1 MANLMKPLKMFF
13 VGGLNRVSVVFLTV
27 FVLASFSAYG
37 QTLTS
42 SSSKVCEGD
51 PVQLT
56 VTGLDVGNDG
66 MYQWFINGHK
76 YKVTTLG
83 HCSVESAEFDGD
95 GMTVGV
101 AKYPSTTPETTLK
114 LESTTNCKSTICRE
128 AATGEYIFGTDFDN
142 SGSCGTPVT
151 ESCLI
156 HQFPDGVHFNSKGKV
171 DDNTEFYNR
180 FGVLPHSLESGKSNN
195 YLFINQTEKFSID
208 FNNCSYFKSG
218 PFRLFVRVYAKFTNK
233 QGCSPQ
239 FDDIKLDGKYGNQ
252 ANDQY
257 LSTSIYK
264 DATDELVFQTYKQ
277 DNNQPQIAAK
287 RQNRGSQS
295 GQSFE
300 KGVLY
305 RMDIELGGYFTRFD
319 NANATIDFI
328 MQQSN
333 CLEIAIDFI
342 SFESENVCVTPR
354 VACVGNSVRVATAGF
369 ASGKQITWQMYN
381 ESDRDWDEIPG
392 IKYQP
397 KQQLDPTTGN
407 YVSVNVMADIPM
419 TKIGAGTYRVTSS
432 YGQNNEYTSKVEFTL
447 VGEDCAHNA
456 CVSVSGEPLACLAD
470 EKKELPLKLIN
481 KDVLD
486 SYYGDKYYE
495 WSVFAPNG
503 DPLNGGTTVESRR
516 DYSEL
521 DEDNPPFHKGY
532 DPDKKNDEGINVY
545 FDSYWLNTYHHFSE
559 DNDNKKHKV
568 VVIAK
573 NSGKA
578 EICRTEF
585 EFQIARDPR
594 MRGFKLEAPSI
605 TGPLCAATL
614 SNTIKLN
621 VKGKAVTG
629 ETGAGTEPNPYNGF
643 GYTYTWTGAT
653 KSTKDWEATLNV
665 DKGRACSG
673 LDKQYTPE
681 VEVDNLGCKATFTAE
696 YDVLNPKDPTLDCPV
711 TKDVVLELGPNY
723 PDPYTRDYTLPVLPP
738 ASYSVACGS
747 PTIQVILDGQDKEM
761 GATVALGEGT
771 HTVIYKLIDGCG
783 KVVECSYK
791 VNVIAGNPPTL
802 DCSVIES
809 ITKNVDECQ
818 TTVIVEEPTVSDV
831 TTEKGVTVDFYGYA
845 EAKNNPGKD
854 LSAYKKTTNGH
865 APTEYKVGNTYL
877 LWAFA
882 DTAGNTDYC
891 TQLIAINDNRPFVLN
906 CNTSLGE
913 NDTIN
918 VCDGKTWAE
927 IKAADPNFVDKFP
940 TASYTQCG
948 TSTEITIEPTLSYKL
963 STETTYKPLNNETL
977 LYNKVYNIR
986 WTFTKQGDNIVS
998 QTQYCYASIVLVD
1011 NEPPTVDCSKFEN
1024 ATVLV
1029 NYHPNKGEEESDK
1042 YMEYASARR
1051 VEGEAAGYTY
1061 TLAGKLKYPT
1071 AADISDNCTD
1081 PTKVKIEVKI
1091 GDEVIAN
1098 DAKLQEY
1105 KFMAGSTGQSN
1116 YVIHFTFTDE
1126 AGNVAKCQQEIEVVK
1141 SFKPVPNC
1149 PDDKTLVASGPA
1161 ECNAKYDYT
1170 TTPTA
1175 RMDYWKYEKNQMG
1188 PAPANLNAY
1197 NALIG
1202 TVSHETMVI
1211 YPYKLVSVVGNV
1223 ETLITENTS
1232 TSAIVK
1238 SRYLK
1243 TAGPM
1248 GTTTWWDNNNNPDKI
1263 NKVYTED
1270 FTSADKSKIT
1280 EAFSNLGVGVH
1291 TYRWYFKNN
1300 DNKEASCDFVV
1311 TVEDKT
1317 APSFKCPSDATVST
1331 ASGASACSATFNMK
1345 TYQPTEVK
1353 DCDTKL
1359 SYAYEIRK
1367 DGVVFKPRRS
1377 FTYGSDQNENLNKGT
1392 YTIVWYV
1399 SDSKGNEDQCSFDLT
1414 VEDKTNPTI
1423 TCPGAVSLDATSN
1436 CEVSYTVAKS
1446 KFTVSDNCDD
1456 VIIYSYSIDGEAE
1469 VLVPTH
1475 TTTITIPALRVGKH
1489 TIVWTAKDLSDNTA
1503 TCEQVIT
1510 VNDDED
1516 YEILCPENLNPHVQT
1531 CADKLKWSDLKPM
1544 LSGLDALPTGTSFF
1558 NCVTKKTTPATEKIE
1573 YKESSAS
1580 SYTQV
1585 QNSSEFQARKTYDIR
1600 FTYRKEGNFI
1610 NSKTQTCEISVYI
1623 GDEVPPI
1630 FLCSEMEEILTL
1642 DVVEACDTAYELV
1655 RPVDA
1660 VSDVCTTN
1668 KADFKWYYTLGK
1680 KAEKLWTGAKE
1691 KLNVGTSYT
1700 VVWRVEDKDGN
1711 SSENTCS
1718 QTILVRDKRHFNLVC
1733 PSDNDIKFNWCDW
1746 QYWYTEYAGRYSVR
1760 DTLLNNP
1767 NQWPKASAQY
1777 CKNGKLSTKMKL
1789 DSTVYFYPNKQG
1801 EWGPVEDLTVFTY
1814 GVQYKIKWVYSTPK
1828 DIYTEVVSD
1837 SCEVSFK
1844 ITDTEEPKAVCKN
1857 IDYELFI
1864 KSNKDCDT
1872 TFILH
1877 EPTGVFTDNCD
1888 LNGYAFKWKFENGSE
1903 SPILDYNET
1912 NAKVTFKPGVYTITW
1927 WALDKEGN
1935 QSKESCPQKITVRD
1949 SVGLKVTCPDADDK
1963 IYDVQACTTPS
1974 GAEILDSLNNV
1985 SYKPKAEYARKCWD
1999 ASHYPAIKET
2009 VYAKKAGTNSWKALS
2024 SMASLDLKGVYDIR
2038 WVFSVDQ
2045 NNYVAKLADTCEFQ
2059 IRIGDVTL
2067 PTFDCPSNGTISTT
2081 STDKKCE
2088 AEYVLE
2094 LKSLHISDKCSGSDL
2109 NNYEISYYVEGS
2121 EMAGP
2126 KLIEK
2131 GKEKVSIPLKVQTE
2145 AHKITWYVKDEAGN
2159 EATCEN
2165 YITVEDKTKP
2175 VIDCP
2180 ADTVIKLTTQCDTTF
2195 KLSAPDVTDNCS
2207 STITF
2212 TYKIE
2217 GASVEGSPKTVT
2229 YKKPFDFTL
2238 KLGVT
2243 TITWIAKDEAGNKSA
2258 SCVRTYTV
2266 TDKTGFNLTCPKLKD
2281 VIIDTCLTINWK
2293 TLKPMIPVDQTPNAV
2308 FLNCVEK
2315 LEETIVPTI
2324 TYKKRS
2330 ATSYADLTDDVEF
2343 EYGTTYDLVYLFT
2356 KSGLNIETKEERCTI
2371 SVSVKDTSAPI
2382 FDCDKVDDLITL
2394 NVVNACDSIYKLIAP
2409 KAAVKDTCT
2418 KNQDEFQF
2426 FYSIDGKAKKQWSA
2440 TSSETLQVGK
2450 EYTLVWSVKDAEGNS
2465 ARNTC
2470 EQKIVVNDN
2479 RKIDLKCP
2487 SVSDITFNWCDTG
2500 EDYKWTNGEEFS
2512 IKDTLLNKS
2521 NHWPK
2526 ASATLCENGSETTTA
2541 VDLDSVI
2548 YVSSNNGST
2557 WTELTESSTFKY
2569 KQDYQI
2575 KWVYVKKGD
2584 FFAEVKDSCTVNF
2597 RIKDIE
2603 NPKANCSEMKNYDL
2617 FITSTACDT
2626 TFLLHEPEGVFS
2638 DNCGTDHAG
2647 FKLKFDAGEGAKVYN
2662 ATDGVVT
2669 LVPGVHTIKWWAED
2683 KENLKSPE
2691 CEQTIVVR
2699 DSAMLKVSCPETEDK
2714 IYDVQV
2720 CATPSGTEILDSLK
2734 LVSYKPKAEFVRKCG
2749 DEYPTITETVYAK
2762 KEGTTAWK
2770 KLSSLTTLDLKS
2782 VYDIRWIFSTVQTDF
2797 VAALADTCE
2806 FQVRIGDVTK
2816 PEFTCPPIAE
2826 AITSETD
2833 ESCVAD
2839 VLVDLSAFG
2848 VTDNCEKN
2856 PADFKYGYF
2865 IQDLSTDTVYVPYAT
2880 TPVKVS
2886 MPVRDD
2892 SYIVVWA
2899 VEDKAG
2905 NRTECEQTVTAL
2917 DKTKPI
2923 ITCPADTAVQL
2934 FKNCDTTMTIVA
2946 PKVKDNCSGDITFT
2960 YKIGDADAVEYN
2972 GAFDYKFDLGQTRIT
2987 WIAKDVA
2994 NNESEACVRTY
3005 TLTDKTGFNFICPS
3019 LNDVIIDECETLEW
3033 SRVKTLIPD
3042 NQTPNAV
3049 YLDCKNNKQETI
3061 LPTITYKERSATSYA
3076 PLTDDVKF
3084 EYGTTYDLIYFFKK
3098 EGENVET
3105 LERTCSISV
3114 VVKDTSVPL
3123 FDCDKVDGL
3132 ITLDVEDGCDIL
3144 YTLSAPKEAVSDVCT
3159 KLADDFNF
3167 SYSIGDAA
3175 MKSWTAES
3183 SETFNV
3189 GQTYQI
3195 TWSVKDAAGNE
3206 ARNTCSQSI
3215 VVNDKRK
3222 IDLTCP
3228 SVNDIT
3234 FNWCDMG
3241 TDYLW
3246 MNTQF
3251 SIKDTLLNKSNHW
3264 PKASATKCEA
3274 GNETKTVV
3282 ELDSAIYLSADK
3294 GATWTL
3300 LEPTTSFTYG
3310 TDYQIKWVYTKAG
3323 DYFAEV
3329 KDSCTVDF
3337 KIEDIENP
3345 KADCKKMENYDV
3357 FITSMS
3363 CDTTFLLHEPEGV
3376 FSDNCGVDHYGFT
3389 VKFDDGEASGPK
3401 TYNEVDANLTFKP
3414 GKYTI
3419 TWWAEDKEDLKSPEC
3434 TQTIIVRDSFL
3445 FKVTCPNDEQD
3456 KVFDVQ
3462 TCEAPTG
3469 EELLDSLTKASYKP
3483 YAEYLKN
3490 CEGFSYPEITE
3501 TVYIRKKGDAAWS
3514 LLKNVSKLALKENY
3528 QIRWVFSVAQTDQMA
3543 AMADSS
3549 CEYNIRIGDVTIP
3562 EFTCPSETVAKTAK
3576 DAVDC
3581 MAKMSISLSEFNPID
3596 NCEKNPED
3604 FSYGYYIQDYSTD
3617 TTYVTYSTTPVVV
3630 SMPVREDPYKVVWV
3644 VVDKAGNRAECDQM
3658 VQANDSTRPS
3668 VICPDPI
3675 VENLTSGCSI
3685 DLVLPLA
3692 TVNDNCSIADLFYSL
3707 DGEKFEKV
3715 TDEPI
3720 NATFAIGVASVYWYT
3735 ADVQGNVS
3743 DTCVQKVT
3751 VNDNEKFDIHCPQ
3764 NGDETFIIEACQD
3777 LTWKDVRDSLTRL
3790 DMNASAEYVDC
3801 KTNTSTPLDSVIMK
3815 ISLAGTEAWS
3825 LMTEATDIK
3834 KDTEYNIRWIF
3845 TKYGEDIITQT
3856 DSCQLAIMLKDTTLP
3871 VFDCL
3876 TINPDSLVQV
3886 VDGVCEV
3893 PFQSIQFN
3901 DYEADDNCDVKVKGV
3916 LSWTEDMADRIKDD
3930 ELFKVG
3936 ELYKMHWI
3944 FQDRTGNKITCD
3956 QKLMLNSNLKPV
3968 FDCDS
3973 LHKAPI
3979 DTVLHGVCEIPAAA
3993 LNINTPFALDACTK
4007 DTILGVPTRK
4017 SGKSMDDNYEVGRD
4031 TIVWVFDSKYSTLND
4046 TCEQYVFI
4054 QSDLKP
4060 VFDCDSL
4067 HKAPIDTVL
4076 HGVCE
4081 ISPADLKINTPFA
4094 LDACTKDTILGVPYR
4109 TSGKSMEENFVVGR
4123 DTIVWVFDS
4132 EYSTLNDTCEQYV
4145 FIQSDLKPI
4154 FDCDSLHKAPIE
4166 KVLHG
4171 VCEITPAD
4179 LNINTPFALDACT
4192 KDTVWGV
4199 PSRTSG
4205 KSMEENFVV
4214 GRDTIIWVFDS
4225 EYSTQNDTCEQYV
4238 FIQSDLKPI
4247 FDCDSLHNAPIDT
4260 VLHGV
4265 CEISPSDLNINTPF
4279 ALDACTNDTIWG
4291 VPSRT
4296 SGKSMEENFVVGRDT
4311 IVWVFDSEYSTLNDT
4326 CEQYVFIQ
4334 SDLKPIFNCDSLQN
4348 SPIDTVLHG
4357 VCEIA
4362 PADLT
4367 INIPVAKDACTGVPI
4382 PAVGHRTSGK
4392 TMEENFVVGR
4402 DTIVW
4407 VFESEYSTEI
4417 DSCKQFVFLQS
4428 DLAPKFDCD
4437 SLKNS
4442 PIVKALD
4449 LDVCEI
4455 SPSDLNINTPF
4466 ALDACTNDT
4475 IWGVGRRTSGKS
4487 MDDVYKIGKDTIVW
4501 VFTSEYSTKVDSCE
4515 QYVIIKDTIAPQVDC
4530 SVFADVAIIWT
4541 ELGDEVPYEKV
4552 VEAGL
4557 VVNPFVTDA
4566 CDGDIYGTPVRSDGA
4581 ALEAPF
4587 ALDTTTVVTWT
4598 FVDAS
4603 GNDTSCSQNIH
4614 ITNLIEIPIECP
4626 TLAKTLFSCTEEL
4639 PAPYSTWEEFKLAGG
4654 SAAMEKYLD
4663 FSTFGSVDTITG
4675 KCTKEVKR
4683 TYFIYNLKG
4692 MRSTCDQFMTIVDTL
4707 APVITTEVENLVLGC
4722 KDDIPEAPKVYATD
4736 ACQEGEILAA
4746 MVETNDRSTDPHSCG
4761 YFNYTI
4767 TRTWHAVDSCGNI
4780 SLPLIQTITVVDT
4793 INPYFEFP
4801 DDWKDTVLAV
4811 MYKGC
4816 HFEIPDFSSAV
4827 RSIVQDN
4834 CTETEDLTI
4843 QQIPAA
4849 GTQIT
4854 ASQFV
4859 RVYVSDFCGNRDS
4872 LDMFVLVSAP
4882 KTIVSLAANSLTTCV
4897 SDTTAI
4903 SLWSQNVRV
4912 ARGSLYIEDWDGSIT
4927 TIPSTFTYDCYIDSI
4942 SDSTLIFSDNPH
4954 TYASKFYYP
4963 DRDVY
4968 NKNRDSLINLTR
4980 RSQSGLYYF
4989 VAMDTITLCSD
5000 TASAYLDLREKP
5012 RISMDSGDFSVC
5024 EFDSLPL
5031 NQILT
5036 QFGVCIDDMGYPL
5049 TEEGWMIDGVKYTSE
5064 DSVFTGSNRLSLYY
5078 YAENECGMTN
5088 SLDSYFGACFVFPVG
5103 ADSVDVFGSELN
5115 AKLFREE
5122 RLKVSSSIVLD
5133 VHRRFDA
5140 SSMMLTSNPP
5150 APATLFEGDN
5160 AKLILNTD
5168 QKPAR
5173 VDWYRVVDHY
5183 DARFG
5188 NLYDI
5193 YGGLLDADSLM
5204 LEHDDE
5210 LIDVTDSTEAKY
5222 MQQFLYNL
5230 TDSAS
5235 YYVVVSDD
5243 VCPAM
5248 SSNVLS
5254 INVNN
5259 FIPTAFTPYDRDGMN
5274 DVFMPNAYVVIFNRY
5289 GQRVHEG
5296 MGWDGSYDDGMADP
5310 GVYFYELVLPNGKSR
5325 QGTIEVVRM

>member
-37 QTLTS
+37 QTITS
-42 SSSKVCEGD
+42 SSVSVCEGD

-56 VTGLDVGNDG
+56 VTGLDIDESNGEMYRWIVND
-66 MYQWFINGHK
+66 HS
-76 YKVTTLG
+76 YKVTTAG
-83 HCSVESAEFDGD
+83 HCTVERAELEDGV
-95 GMTVGV
+95 MRVGV
-101 AKYPSTTPETTLK
+101 AKYPSMEPLVTKEL
-114 LESTTNCKSTICRE
+114 SAATNCKSTVCNQ
-128 AATGEYIFGTDFDN
+128 AATGEYIFGTDFTTLNGFDRNKRLINTSDIYN
-142 SGSCGTPVT
+142 S
-151 ESCLI
+151 
-156 HQFPDGVHFNSKGKV
+156 FPDNIHFEAYGNV
-171 DDNTEFYNR
+171 DDNNKFKEV
-180 FGVLPHSLESGKSNN
+180 FGGKLPSKLDPNEANE
-195 YLFINQTEKFSID
+195 YLFPNSYGQDSKAFEMKFTD
-208 FNNCSYFKSG
+208 ETYMNK
-218 PFRLFVRVYAKFTNK
+218 PFRVRVRLYYMYTCKDQKKANIKMNGSYGSQVTGQILSARIYDDVSNK
-233 QGCSPQ
+233 LIGEGTIPS
-239 FDDIKLDGKYGNQ
+239 
-252 ANDQY
+252 
-257 LSTSIYK
+257 
-264 DATDELVFQTYKQ
+264 
-277 DNNQPQIAAK
+277 NNQPELDLGSLFNKGVSAAA
-287 RQNRGSQS
+287 N
-295 GQSFE
+295 
-300 KGVLY
+300 VLY
-305 RMDIELGGYFTRFD
+305 RVDIDLVGVFKRIQANNTLYFEFQGD
-319 NANATIDFI
+319 CIKD
-328 MQQSN
+328 
-333 CLEIAIDFI
+333 AIDYI

-354 VACVGNSVRVATAGF
+354 TACVGKSVMVTAAGF
-369 ASGKQITWQMYN
+369 AYGKQITWQKKIGS
-381 ESDRDWDEIPG
+381 EFQDVPSDEISYITEDEG
-392 IKYQP
+392 GTQIR
-397 KQQLDPTTGN
+397 KQAAIL
-407 YVSVNVMADIPM
+407 M
-419 TKIGAGTYRVTSS
+419 TDVGAFEYRVFSE
-432 YGQNNEYTSKVEFTL
+432 YMIDGQTKKTEVEFTL

-456 CVSVSGEPLACLAD
+456 CVSVSGDPLACLAD
-470 EKKELPLKLIN
+470 EKKELPLTLIN

-486 SYYGDKYYE
+486 SYPGDKYYE
-495 WSVFAPNG
+495 WSVYGPDG
-503 DPLNGGTTVESRR
+503 SPLNGGNTVESRK

-568 VVIAK
+568 IVIAK

-629 ETGAGTEPNPYNGF
+629 EEGAGTEPDPYTGF
-643 GYTYTWTGAT
+643 GYKYTWTGAT
-653 KSTKDWEATLNV
+653 KSTNAWEATLKVNKEQACNGT
-665 DKGRACSG
+665 DK
-673 LDKQYTPE
+673 KYTPT

-723 PDPYTRDYTLPVLPP
+723 PDPTTRDYTLPVLPP

-831 TTEKGVTVDFYGYA
+831 TTERGVTVDFYGYA

-1029 NYHPNKGEEESDK
+1029 NYNPNKGEEESDK

-1081 PTKVKIEVKI
+1081 PTEVKIEVKI

-1331 ASGASACSATFNMK
+1331 ASDASACSATFNMK

-1503 TCEQVIT
+1503 TCEQKIT

-1558 NCVTKKTTPATEKIE
+1558 NCVTKKTTPATEIIE

-1623 GDEVPPI
+1623 GDEVPPT

-1642 DVVEACDTAYELV
+1642 DVVKACDTAYVLV

-1680 KAEKLWTGAKE
+1680 KAEKLWTGATE

-1789 DSTVYFYPNKQG
+1789 DSTVYFYPNK
-1801 EWGPVEDLTVFTY
+1801 EDKWGPVEDLTVFTY

-1985 SYKPKAEYARKCWD
+1985 SYKPKAEYTRKCWD

-2009 VYAKKAGTNSWKALS
+2009 VYAKKKGTTSWKVLS
-2024 SMASLDLKGVYDIR
+2024 SMTSLDLKGVYDIR
-2038 WVFSVDQ
+2038 WVFSVAQ

-2109 NNYEISYYVEGS
+2109 NNYEISYYVEGL
-2121 EMAGP
+2121 EGMTEPA
-2126 KLIEK
+2126 LIEK
-2131 GKEKVSIPLKVQTE
+2131 GKDTVFISLKVRSE
-2145 AHKITWYVKDEAGN
+2145 AYKITWYVKDEAGN
-2159 EATCEN
+2159 KATCEN
-2165 YITVEDKTKP
+2165 YVEVKDKTKP

-2180 ADTVIKLTTQCDTTF
+2180 ADTVIKLTTLCDTTIT
-2195 KLSAPDVTDNCS
+2195 LLAPDVTDNCS
-2207 STITF
+2207 SNITF
-2212 TYKIE
+2212 TYRIE
-2217 GASVEGSPKTVT
+2217 GASIEGTPKTVT

-2266 TDKTGFNLTCPKLKD
+2266 TDKTGFNLKCPELKD
-2281 VIIDTCLTINWK
+2281 VVIDTCLTINWK
-2293 TLKPMIPVDQTPNAV
+2293 TLKPMIPVGQTPNAV
-2308 FLNCVEK
+2308 FLNCAENV
-2315 LEETIVPTI
+2315 EETIVPTI

-2356 KSGLNIETKEERCTI
+2356 KSGLNIETLEERCTI

-2418 KNQDEFQF
+2418 KDKDDFQF

-2450 EYTLVWSVKDAEGNS
+2450 EYTLVWSVKDADGNS

-2500 EDYKWTNGEEFS
+2500 EKYQWTNSEEFS
-2512 IKDTLLNKS
+2512 IKDTLLSKS

-2526 ASATLCENGSETTTA
+2526 ASATLCKDGSETTTA

-2816 PEFTCPPIAE
+2816 PEFTCPPTAE

-2934 FKNCDTTMTIVA
+2934 FTNCDTTMTIVA

-2972 GAFDYKFDLGQTRIT
+2972 GAFDDKFDLGQTRIT

-3061 LPTITYKERSATSYA
+3061 LPTITYKERSATSCA

-3132 ITLDVEDGCDIL
+3132 ITLDVEDGCAIR

-3167 SYSIGDAA
+3167 SYSIDGAA
-3175 MKSWTAES
+3175 MKSWTVES
-3183 SETFNV
+3183 AETFNV

-3206 ARNTCSQSI
+3206 ARNTCSQSV

-3234 FNWCDMG
+3234 FNWCDTG

-3419 TWWAEDKEDLKSPEC
+3419 TWWAEDKENLKSPEC

-3596 NCEKNPED
+3596 NCEKNPEE

-3856 DSCQLAIMLKDTTLP
+3856 
-3871 VFDCL
+3871 
-3876 TINPDSLVQV
+3876 
-3886 VDGVCEV
+3886 
-3893 PFQSIQFN
+3893 
-3901 DYEADDNCDVKVKGV
+3901 
-3916 LSWTEDMADRIKDD
+3916 
-3930 ELFKVG
+3930 
-3936 ELYKMHWI
+3936 
-3944 FQDRTGNKITCD
+3944 
-3956 QKLMLNSNLKPV
+3956 
-3968 FDCDS
+3968 
-3973 LHKAPI
+3973 
-3979 DTVLHGVCEIPAAA
+3979 
-3993 LNINTPFALDACTK
+3993 
-4007 DTILGVPTRK
+4007 
-4017 SGKSMDDNYEVGRD
+4017 
-4031 TIVWVFDSKYSTLND
+4031 
-4046 TCEQYVFI
+4046 
-4054 QSDLKP
+4054 
-4060 VFDCDSL
+4060 
-4067 HKAPIDTVL
+4067 
-4076 HGVCE
+4076 
-4081 ISPADLKINTPFA
+4081 
-4094 LDACTKDTILGVPYR
+4094 
-4109 TSGKSMEENFVVGR
+4109 
-4123 DTIVWVFDS
+4123 
-4132 EYSTLNDTCEQYV
+4132 
-4145 FIQSDLKPI
+4145 
-4154 FDCDSLHKAPIE
+4154 
-4166 KVLHG
+4166 
-4171 VCEITPAD
+4171 
-4179 LNINTPFALDACT
+4179 
-4192 KDTVWGV
+4192 
-4199 PSRTSG
+4199 
-4205 KSMEENFVV
+4205 
-4214 GRDTIIWVFDS
+4214 
-4225 EYSTQNDTCEQYV
+4225 
-4238 FIQSDLKPI
+4238 
-4247 FDCDSLHNAPIDT
+4247 
-4260 VLHGV
+4260 
-4265 CEISPSDLNINTPF
+4265 
-4279 ALDACTNDTIWG
+4279 
-4291 VPSRT
+4291 
-4296 SGKSMEENFVVGRDT
+4296 
-4311 IVWVFDSEYSTLNDT
+4311 
-4326 CEQYVFIQ
+4326 
-4334 SDLKPIFNCDSLQN
+4334 
-4348 SPIDTVLHG
+4348 
-4357 VCEIA
+4357 
-4362 PADLT
+4362 
-4367 INIPVAKDACTGVPI
+4367 
-4382 PAVGHRTSGK
+4382 
-4392 TMEENFVVGR
+4392 
-4402 DTIVW
+4402 
-4407 VFESEYSTEI
+4407 
-4417 DSCKQFVFLQS
+4417 
-4428 DLAPKFDCD
+4428 
-4437 SLKNS
+4437 
-4442 PIVKALD
+4442 
-4449 LDVCEI
+4449 
-4455 SPSDLNINTPF
+4455 
-4466 ALDACTNDT
+4466 
-4475 IWGVGRRTSGKS
+4475 
-4487 MDDVYKIGKDTIVW
+4487 
-4501 VFTSEYSTKVDSCE
+4501 
-4515 QYVIIKDTIAPQVDC
+4515 
-4530 SVFADVAIIWT
+4530 
-4541 ELGDEVPYEKV
+4541 
-4552 VEAGL
+4552 
-4557 VVNPFVTDA
+4557 
-4566 CDGDIYGTPVRSDGA
+4566 
-4581 ALEAPF
+4581 
-4587 ALDTTTVVTWT
+4587 
-4598 FVDAS
+4598 
-4603 GNDTSCSQNIH
+4603 
-4614 ITNLIEIPIECP
+4614 
-4626 TLAKTLFSCTEEL
+4626 
-4639 PAPYSTWEEFKLAGG
+4639 
-4654 SAAMEKYLD
+4654 
-4663 FSTFGSVDTITG
+4663 
-4675 KCTKEVKR
+4675 
-4683 TYFIYNLKG
+4683 
-4692 MRSTCDQFMTIVDTL
+4692 
-4707 APVITTEVENLVLGC
+4707 
-4722 KDDIPEAPKVYATD
+4722 AT
-4736 ACQEGEILAA
+4736 
-4746 MVETNDRSTDPHSCG
+4746 
-4761 YFNYTI
+4761 
-4767 TRTWHAVDSCGNI
+4767 
-4780 SLPLIQTITVVDT
+4780 
-4793 INPYFEFP
+4793 
-4801 DDWKDTVLAV
+4801 
-4811 MYKGC
+4811 
-4816 HFEIPDFSSAV
+4816 
-4827 RSIVQDN
+4827 
-4834 CTETEDLTI
+4834 
-4843 QQIPAA
+4843 
-4849 GTQIT
+4849 
-4854 ASQFV
+4854 
-4859 RVYVSDFCGNRDS
+4859 
-4872 LDMFVLVSAP
+4872 
-4882 KTIVSLAANSLTTCV
+4882 
-4897 SDTTAI
+4897 
-4903 SLWSQNVRV
+4903 
-4912 ARGSLYIEDWDGSIT
+4912 
-4927 TIPSTFTYDCYIDSI
+4927 
-4942 SDSTLIFSDNPH
+4942 
-4954 TYASKFYYP
+4954 
-4963 DRDVY
+4963 
-4968 NKNRDSLINLTR
+4968 
-4980 RSQSGLYYF
+4980 
-4989 VAMDTITLCSD
+4989 
-5000 TASAYLDLREKP
+5000 
-5012 RISMDSGDFSVC
+5012 
-5024 EFDSLPL
+5024 
-5031 NQILT
+5031 
-5036 QFGVCIDDMGYPL
+5036 
-5049 TEEGWMIDGVKYTSE
+5049 
-5064 DSVFTGSNRLSLYY
+5064 
-5078 YAENECGMTN
+5078 
-5088 SLDSYFGACFVFPVG
+5088 
-5103 ADSVDVFGSELN
+5103 
-5115 AKLFREE
+5115 
-5122 RLKVSSSIVLD
+5122 
-5133 VHRRFDA
+5133 
-5140 SSMMLTSNPP
+5140 
-5150 APATLFEGDN
+5150 
-5160 AKLILNTD
+5160 
-5168 QKPAR
+5168 
-5173 VDWYRVVDHY
+5173 
-5183 DARFG
+5183 
-5188 NLYDI
+5188 
-5193 YGGLLDADSLM
+5193 
-5204 LEHDDE
+5204 
-5210 LIDVTDSTEAKY
+5210 
-5222 MQQFLYNL
+5222 
-5230 TDSAS
+5230 
-5235 YYVVVSDD
+5235 
-5243 VCPAM
+5243 
-5248 SSNVLS
+5248 
-5254 INVNN
+5254 
-5259 FIPTAFTPYDRDGMN
+5259 
-5274 DVFMPNAYVVIFNRY
+5274 
-5289 GQRVHEG
+5289 
-5296 MGWDGSYDDGMADP
+5296 
-5310 GVYFYELVLPNGKSR
+5310 
-5325 QGTIEVVRM
+5325 

>member
-37 QTLTS
+37 QTITS
-42 SSSKVCEGD
+42 SSVSVCEGD

-56 VTGLDVGNDG
+56 VTGLDIDESNGEMYRWIVND
-66 MYQWFINGHK
+66 HS
-76 YKVTTLG
+76 YKVTTAG
-83 HCSVESAEFDGD
+83 HCTVERAELEDGV
-95 GMTVGV
+95 MRVGV
-101 AKYPSTTPETTLK
+101 AKYPSMEPLVTKEL
-114 LESTTNCKSTICRE
+114 SAATNCKSTVCNQ
-128 AATGEYIFGTDFDN
+128 AATGEYIFGTDFTTLNGFDRNKTLINTSDIYN
-142 SGSCGTPVT
+142 S
-151 ESCLI
+151 
-156 HQFPDGVHFNSKGKV
+156 FPDNIHFEAYGNV
-171 DDNTEFYNR
+171 DDNNKFKEV
-180 FGVLPHSLESGKSNN
+180 FGGKLPSKLDPNEANE
-195 YLFINQTEKFSID
+195 YLFPKSYGQDSKAFEMKFTD
-208 FNNCSYFKSG
+208 ETYMNK
-218 PFRLFVRVYAKFTNK
+218 PFRVRVRLYYMYTCKDQKKANIKMNGSYGSQVTGQILSARIYDDVSNK
-233 QGCSPQ
+233 LIGEGTKES
-239 FDDIKLDGKYGNQ
+239 
-252 ANDQY
+252 
-257 LSTSIYK
+257 
-264 DATDELVFQTYKQ
+264 
-277 DNNQPQIAAK
+277 NNQPELDLGSLFNKGVSAAA
-287 RQNRGSQS
+287 N
-295 GQSFE
+295 
-300 KGVLY
+300 VLY
-305 RMDIELGGYFTRFD
+305 RVDIDLVGVFKRIQANNTLYFEFQGD
-319 NANATIDFI
+319 CIKD
-328 MQQSN
+328 
-333 CLEIAIDFI
+333 AIDYI

-354 VACVGNSVRVATAGF
+354 TACVGKSVMVTAAGF
-369 ASGKQITWQMYN
+369 AYGKQITWQKKIG
-381 ESDRDWDEIPG
+381 SDYQTVPSDEISYITEEEG
-392 IKYQP
+392 GTQIR
-397 KQQLDPTTGN
+397 KQAAIL
-407 YVSVNVMADIPM
+407 M
-419 TKIGAGTYRVTSS
+419 TDVGAFDYRVFSE
-432 YGQNNEYTSKVEFTL
+432 YMVDGQTKKTEVEFTL

-456 CVSVSGEPLACLAD
+456 CVSVSGDPLACLAD
-470 EKKELPLKLIN
+470 EKKELPLTLIN

-495 WSVFAPNG
+495 WLVYGPDGS
-503 DPLNGGTTVESRR
+503 PLNGGNTVESRK

-532 DPDKKNDEGINVY
+532 DSKKKNDEGINVY

-568 VVIAK
+568 IVIAK

-594 MRGFKLEAPSI
+594 MRDFRLEAPSI

-629 ETGAGTEPNPYNGF
+629 EDGAGTEPNPYNGF

-653 KSTKDWEATLNV
+653 KSAKDWEATLDV
-665 DKGRACSG
+665 VKDRACSG
-673 LDKQYTPE
+673 ADKKYTPE
-681 VEVDNLGCKATFTAE
+681 VEVDNLGCKATFSAE
-696 YDVLNPKDPTLDCPV
+696 YDVLNPKEPTLVCPE
-711 TKDVVLELGPNY
+711 TEDIVLELGPNF
-723 PDPYTRDYTLPVLPP
+723 PDPYTRDYKLPVLSSS
-738 ASYSVACGS
+738 SYSVACGS
-747 PTIQVILDGQDKEM
+747 ATIEVIVDGKNKAM
-761 GATVALGEGT
+761 GTTVALAEGT
-771 HTVIYKLIDGCG
+771 HTVIYKLTDGCG

-791 VNVIAGNPPTL
+791 VNVIAGIPPTL
-802 DCSVIES
+802 DCSKIGS
-809 ITKNVDECQ
+809 ISRNVDACDAYIKVNVPDVSLI
-818 TTVIVEEPTVSDV
+818 TEE
-831 TTEKGVTVDFYGYA
+831 ERVTVTFYGYK
-845 EAKNNPGKD
+845 ESKDNPGKD
-854 LSAYKKTTNGH
+854 PSKYVAADKVPMLYN
-865 APTEYKVGNTYL
+865 VGNTYL

-882 DTAGNTDYC
+882 DTAGNTAYC
-891 TQLIAINDNRPFVLN
+891 TQLIEINDNRPFDLT
-906 CNTSLGE
+906 CNTSLTE

-927 IKAADPNFVDKFP
+927 IQAADPDFVAKFP
-940 TASYTQCG
+940 SASYTQCG
-948 TSTEITIEPTLSYKL
+948 TATDIVIKPTLSYKL
-963 STETTYKPLNNETL
+963 ATETTYKPLNNETL

-986 WTFTKQGDNIVS
+986 WTFTKAGDNIVT
-998 QTQYCYASIVLVD
+998 QTQYCYASIVLLD
-1011 NEPPTVDCSKFEN
+1011 NEPPTIDCSKFEN

-1029 NYHPNKGEEESDK
+1029 NYNPDKGENDPKK
-1042 YMEYASARR
+1042 YMKYASARKGT
-1051 VEGEAAGYTY
+1051 GEEAGYTY
-1061 TLAGKLKYPT
+1061 TLAGKLKCPT
-1071 AADISDNCTD
+1071 AEDISDNCTD
-1081 PTKVKIEVKI
+1081 PTQVNVEVKI
-1091 GDEVIAN
+1091 GDDIIAN
-1098 DAKLQEY
+1098 DAALQQY
-1105 KFMAGSTGQSN
+1105 QFKVGDAGQAT
-1116 YVIHFTFTDE
+1116 YIIHFTFTDE
-1126 AGNVAKCQQEIEVVK
+1126 AGNVARCQQEIEVVE

-1149 PDDKTLVASGPA
+1149 PTDETLVASDPSDCSA
-1161 ECNAKYDYT
+1161 SYSYT
-1170 TTPTA
+1170 ETPKA
-1175 RMDYWKYEKNQMG
+1175 RMDYWKYEKEKVGPGAG
-1188 PAPANLNAY
+1188 PADLDAY
-1197 NALIG
+1197 NALHG
-1202 TVSHETMVI
+1202 TVSHEQTEI
-1211 YPYKLVSVVGNV
+1211 YPYKLVSVVGGV
-1223 ETLITENTS
+1223 ETLITENN
-1232 TSAIVK
+1232 SAPEIVEA
-1238 SRYLK
+1238 RYLK
-1243 TAGPM
+1243 TAGPA
-1248 GTTTWWDNNNNPDKI
+1248 GTSSWWNSNNNPDKV
-1263 NKVYTED
+1263 NKVYKKD
-1270 FTSADKSKIT
+1270 FTSADKAKIT
-1280 EAFSNLGVGVH
+1280 AAFSDLSIGVH
-1291 TYRWYFKNN
+1291 TYRWYFRNN

-1317 APSFKCPSDATVST
+1317 APSFNCRSNVTIST
-1331 ASGASACSATFNMK
+1331 ASNASACSATFNMK

-1353 DCDTKL
+1353 DCDTEL

-1367 DGVVFKPRRS
+1367 GSTVFKAKRS
-1377 FTYGSDQNENLNKGT
+1377 FSYNTDQNETLDKGE

-1399 SDSKGNEDQCSFDLT
+1399 SDSKNNEETCSFTLK
-1414 VEDKTNPTI
+1414 VEDKTNPSI
-1423 TCPGAVSLDATSN
+1423 TCPGAVTLNATSS
-1436 CEVSYTVAKS
+1436 CETSYTVAKS

-1456 VIIYSYSIDGEAE
+1456 VIIYSYSIDGADA

-1475 TTTITIPALRVGKH
+1475 TTTITIPVLTVGEH

-1503 TCEQVIT
+1503 TCEQSIT
-1510 VNDDED
+1510 VNDDRN
-1516 YEILCPENLNPHVQT
+1516 YEIVCPETSDFHVQT
-1531 CADKLKWSDLKPM
+1531 CADKLKWSDLKSM
-1544 LSGLDALPTGTSFF
+1544 LSGLEALPTETSFS
-1558 NCVTKKTTPATEKIE
+1558 NCITGKTTPATEIIE
-1573 YKESSAS
+1573 YKESSATNYS
-1580 SYTQV
+1580 PV
-1585 QNSSEFQARKTYDIR
+1585 QNGTEFQARQTYNIR
-1600 FTYRKEGNFI
+1600 FTYKKEGSFI
-1610 NSKTQTCEISVYI
+1610 NTKTKTCEISVYI
-1623 GDEVPPI
+1623 GDKESPT
-1630 FLCSEMEEILTL
+1630 FLCSEMDAILTL
-1642 DVVEACDTAYELV
+1642 DVVKACDTAYVLI
-1655 RPVDA
+1655 PPKNA

-1668 KADFKWYYTLGK
+1668 KDDFKWYYTLGK
-1680 KAEKLWTGAKE
+1680 KAEKLWKGAAE

-1718 QTILVRDKRHFNLVC
+1718 QTILVRDKRHFDLDC

-1767 NQWPKASAQY
+1767 NQWPKASAQV
-1777 CKNGKLSTKMKL
+1777 CKNGKPSTKMDL
-1789 DSTVYFYPNKQG
+1789 DSTVYFYPNEDGK
-1801 EWGPVEDLTVFTY
+1801 WGPVEDLTKFTY

-1844 ITDTEEPKAVCKN
+1844 ITDTESPKADCSKMKHLDV
-1857 IDYELFI
+1857 FI
-1864 KSNKDCDT
+1864 KSECDT
-1872 TFILH
+1872 TFLLS
-1877 EPTGVFTDNCD
+1877 EPTGVFKDNCD
-1888 LNGYAFKWKFENGSE
+1888 LNGYAFKWKFENGAD
-1903 SPILDYNET
+1903 SPVLDYNEE
-1912 NAKVTFKPGVYTITW
+1912 NATLTFKPGVYIITW
-1927 WALDKEGN
+1927 WALDKEDN
-1935 QSKESCPQKITVRD
+1935 ISKESCDQEITVRD
-1949 SVGLKVTCPDADDK
+1949 SAALKVTCPEADDK
-1963 IYDVQACTTPS
+1963 IYNIESCTTPS
-1974 GAEILDSLNNV
+1974 GSAILDSLEAV
-1985 SYKPKAEYARKCWD
+1985 SYRPKAEYARKCWD
-1999 ASHYPAIKET
+1999 ASHYPAIQET
-2009 VYAKKAGTNSWKALS
+2009 VYAKKSGATSWKLLS
-2024 SMASLDLKGVYDIR
+2024 SISSLDLKGVYDIR
-2038 WVFSVDQ
+2038 WVFSVEK
-2045 NNYVAKLADTCEFQ
+2045 NIYVADLADTCEFK
-2059 IRIGDVTL
+2059 IRIGDVTP
-2067 PTFDCPSNGTISTT
+2067 PTFDCPEDATVKTT
-2081 STDKKCE
+2081 STDEECK
-2088 AEYVLE
+2088 ATYE
-2094 LKSLHISDKCSGSDL
+2094 LKLSTLNIQDKCSGSDL
-2109 NNYEISYYVEGS
+2109 GKFDIGYFVEDLEEMTDTVFFKKGTTNASIKLPVRKDPYVI
-2121 EMAGP
+2121 AW
-2126 KLIEK
+2126 
-2131 GKEKVSIPLKVQTE
+2131 V
-2145 AHKITWYVKDEAGN
+2145 VKDEAGN
-2159 EATCEN
+2159 PWECKN
-2165 YITVEDKTKP
+2165 KVTVKDNTKP
-2175 VIDCP
+2175 IIDCP
-2180 ADTVIKLTTQCDTTF
+2180 ADMAIKLTTQCDTTMTIT
-2195 KLSAPDVTDNCS
+2195 APAVTDNCS
-2207 STITF
+2207 GNITL

-2217 GASVEGSPKTVT
+2217 GASVDGSAKTGT
-2229 YKKPFDFTL
+2229 YKNPFNFTF
-2238 KLGVT
+2238 KLGET
-2243 TITWIAKDEAGNKSA
+2243 TITWTAKDPSGNKSNP
-2258 SCVRTYTV
+2258 CVNTYTL
-2266 TDKTGFNLTCPKLKD
+2266 TDKRGVTLTCPKLND

-2308 FLNCVEK
+2308 YLNCKENQD
-2315 LEETIVPTI
+2315 ETIVPTI
-2324 TYKKRS
+2324 TYKKRGTS
-2330 ATSYADLTDDVEF
+2330 SYADLTDDVKF
-2343 EYGTTYDLVYLFT
+2343 EYGNTYDLVYLFT
-2356 KSGLNIETKEERCTI
+2356 KSGDNIETLEERCTI

-2382 FDCDKVDDLITL
+2382 FDCDKVDDIITL
-2394 NVVNACDSIYKLIAP
+2394 NVVNACDSLYKLIAP
-2409 KAAVKDTCT
+2409 KAAVSDTCT
-2418 KNQDEFQF
+2418 KNADEFQF

-2440 TSSETLQVGK
+2440 TSSETFKVGK

-2470 EQKIVVNDN
+2470 EQKIEVNDK
-2479 RKIDLKCP
+2479 RKINLKCP

-2500 EDYKWTNGEEFS
+2500 EDYLWQSEEYS
-2512 IKDTLLNKS
+2512 IKDTLLKKS

-2526 ASATLCENGSETTTA
+2526 ASATLCEDGSETTTA

-2548 YVSSNNGST
+2548 YVSSDKGST

-2569 KQDYQI
+2569 NHEYQI

-2597 RIKDIE
+2597 QIKDIE
-2603 NPKANCSEMKNYDL
+2603 NPKANCTKMEDYDV

-2626 TFLLHEPEGVFS
+2626 SFLLHEPVGVFS

-2669 LVPGVHTIKWWAED
+2669 FVPGVHVIKWWAED

-2816 PEFTCPPIAE
+2816 PEFTCPPTAE

-2865 IQDLSTDTVYVPYAT
+2865 IQNLSTDTVYVPYAT

-2972 GAFDYKFDLGQTRIT
+2972 GAFGYQFSLGETKIT
-2987 WIAKDVA
+2987 WIAKDAA
-2994 NNESEACVRTY
+2994 NNKSEACVRTY
-3005 TLTDKTGFNFICPS
+3005 TLTDKTGFNFTCPR

-3042 NQTPNAV
+3042 DQTPNAV

-3061 LPTITYKERSATSYA
+3061 VPTITYKERSATSYA
-3076 PLTDDVKF
+3076 DLTDDVKF

-3114 VVKDTSVPL
+3114 VVKDTSVPI
-3123 FDCDKVDGL
+3123 FDCEKVDGL
-3132 ITLDVEDGCDIL
+3132 ITLDVENGCDVL

-3234 FNWCDMG
+3234 FNWCDTG

-3419 TWWAEDKEDLKSPEC
+3419 TWWAEDKENLKSPEC

-3644 VVDKAGNRAECDQM
+3644 VVDKAGNRVECDQM

-4054 QSDLKP
+4054 QSDMKP

-4214 GRDTIIWVFDS
+4214 GRDTIVWVFDS

-4362 PADLT
+4362 PSDLN
-4367 INIPVAKDACTGVPI
+4367 INIPVAKDACTGDPI

>member
-1 MANLMKPLKMFF
+1 M
-13 VGGLNRVSVVFLTV
+13 TV

-42 SSSKVCEGD
+42 STNAVCEGD
-51 PVQLT
+51 PVQLE
-56 VTGLDVGNDG
+56 VTGLDVGEDG
-66 MYQWFINGHK
+66 MFQWFVNGQK

-83 HCSVESAEFDGD
+83 HCSVESAEFSGD

-101 AKYPSTTPETTLK
+101 AKYPSSSPTVTKELA
-114 LESTTNCKSTICRE
+114 SATNCKSTICRE
-128 AATGEYIFGTDFDN
+128 AATGEYIFGTDFDYN
-142 SGSCGTPVT
+142 GSCNPVT
-151 ESCLI
+151 QSCLV
-156 HQFPDGVHFNSKGKV
+156 HQFPDGVKFNSAGKV
-171 DDNTEFYNR
+171 DGNAEFLKK
-180 FGVLPHSLESGKSNN
+180 FGSLPRALQGKDNN
-195 YLFINQTEKFSID
+195 YLFINENHKFTID
-208 FNNCSYFKSG
+208 FNNCPYFKKG
-218 PFRLFVRVYAKFTNK
+218 PFRLFVRVYAKFSNEES
-233 QGCSPQ
+233 CSPV
-239 FDDIKLDGKYGNQ
+239 FNDIKLDGKYGNQ

-257 LSTSIYK
+257 LSTSIYN
-264 DATDELVFQTYKQ
+264 DTSNVLVFQTYKQ
-277 DNNQPQIAAK
+277 SNNQPQIEAK
-287 RQNRGSQS
+287 QQNRGPES
-295 GQSFE
+295 GRPFK

-305 RMDIELGGYFTRFD
+305 KMDIELGGYFTRFD
-319 NANATIDFI
+319 NANASIDFI
-328 MQQSN
+328 LQQSN

-354 VACVGNSVRVATAGF
+354 VACVGDSVTVATAGF

-381 ESDRDWDEIPG
+381 ESNGKWESIPG

-397 KQQLDPTTGN
+397 KQQLDPTSGN

-419 TKIGAGTYRVTSS
+419 TKIGAGLYRVTSS
-432 YGQNNEYTSKVEFTL
+432 YGYDAQGKELKSEVEFTL

-456 CVSVSGEPLACLAD
+456 CVSIGGDTLACLLAD
-470 EKKELPLKLIN
+470 KTELPFTLLN
-481 KDVLD
+481 TDVLD
-486 SYYGDKYYE
+486 SYYGDKNYE
-495 WSVFAPNG
+495 WLVYGPEGDSLNG
-503 DPLNGGTTVESRR
+503 DGITELDVRR
-516 DYSEL
+516 DFSEKE
-521 DEDNPPFHKGY
+521 DENSAFHKKY
-532 DPDKKNDEGINVY
+532 NPNKSNDQGLNVY
-545 FDSYWLNTYHHFSE
+545 LDTEWMNQHRYFSE
-559 DNDNKKHKV
+559 DKNKKKYKIE
-568 VVIAK
+568 VIARNAG
-573 NSGKA
+573 NS
-578 EICRTEF
+578 EICRTHF
-585 EFQIARDPR
+585 DFRVLRDPR
-594 MRGFKLEAPSI
+594 LRKFKLEAPSV
-605 TGPLCAATL
+605 TGRLCAADFVYYNDKSVEL
-614 SNTIKLN
+614 QVL
-621 VKGKAVTG
+621 G
-629 ETGAGTEPNPYNGF
+629 EKVVGEASLPNPYNGF
-643 GYTYTWTGAT
+643 GYKYTWTDAT
-653 KSTKDWEATLNV
+653 KSTKEWEATLNV
-665 DKGRACSG
+665 DKSKACNG
-673 LDKQYTPE
+673 IDKKYTPE
-681 VEVDNLGCKATFTAE
+681 VEIDNLGCKAKFKIE
-696 YDVLNPKDPTLDCPV
+696 LEVENPEMPTILCPE
-711 TKDVVLELGPNY
+711 TEDVVLELGPNY
-723 PDPYTRDYTLPVLPP
+723 SDPNTRDYKLPVLSSS
-738 ASYSVACGS
+738 SYSVACGS
-747 PTIQVILDGQDKEM
+747 ATIEVIVDGKNKTM
-761 GATVALGEGT
+761 GSTVALAEGT
-771 HTVIYKLIDGCG
+771 HTVIYKLTDGCE

-791 VNVIAGNPPTL
+791 VKVIAGIPPTL
-802 DCSVIES
+802 DCSQIGS
-809 ITKNVDECQ
+809 ISRDVDACDAYIKVNVPDVSQ
-818 TTVIVEEPTVSDV
+818 ITEE
-831 TTEKGVTVDFYGYA
+831 ERVTVTFYGYK
-845 EAKNNPGKD
+845 ESKDNPGKD
-854 LSAYKKTTNGH
+854 PNKYEAADKVPMLYN
-865 APTEYKVGNTYL
+865 VGNTYL

-882 DTAGNTDYC
+882 DTAGNTAYC
-891 TQLIAINDNRPFVLN
+891 TQLIEINDNRPFDLT
-906 CNTSLGE
+906 CNTSLTE

-927 IKAADPNFVDKFP
+927 IQAADPDFKAKFP

-948 TSTEITIEPTLSYKL
+948 TSTDIVIAPTLSYKL
-963 STETTYKPLNNETL
+963 ATETTYKPLNNETL

-986 WTFTKQGDNIVS
+986 WTFTKAGDNIVT
-998 QTQYCYASIVLVD
+998 QTQYCYASIVLLD
-1011 NEPPTVDCSKFEN
+1011 NEPPTIDCSKFEN

-1029 NYHPNKGEEESDK
+1029 NYNPDKGENASDK
-1042 YMEYASARR
+1042 YMKYASARKGAG
-1051 VEGEAAGYTY
+1051 EGAGYIY
-1061 TLAGKLKYPT
+1061 TLAGKLKFPT
-1071 AADISDNCTD
+1071 AEDISDNCTD
-1081 PTKVKIEVKI
+1081 PTQVNVEVKI
-1091 GDEVIAN
+1091 GDDIIAN
-1098 DAKLQEY
+1098 DAALQQY
-1105 KFMAGSTGQSN
+1105 QFKVGDAGQAT
-1116 YVIHFTFTDE
+1116 YIIHFTFTDE
-1126 AGNVAKCQQEIEVVK
+1126 AGNVARCQQEIEVVE

-1149 PDDKTLVASGPA
+1149 PADETLVASDPSDCSA
-1161 ECNAKYDYT
+1161 SYSYT
-1170 TTPTA
+1170 ETPKA
-1175 RMDYWKYEKNQMG
+1175 RMDYWKYEKEKVGPGAG
-1188 PAPANLNAY
+1188 PADLDAY
-1197 NALIG
+1197 NALHG
-1202 TVSHETMVI
+1202 TVSHEQTEI
-1211 YPYKLVSVVGNV
+1211 YPYKLVSVVGGV
-1223 ETLITENTS
+1223 ETLITENNS
-1232 TSAIVK
+1232 TPEIVEA
-1238 SRYLK
+1238 RYLK
-1243 TAGPM
+1243 EAGPA
-1248 GTTTWWDNNNNPDKI
+1248 GTSTWWNSNNNPDKV
-1263 NKVYTED
+1263 NKVYKKD
-1270 FTSADKSKIT
+1270 FTSADKARIT
-1280 EAFSNLGVGVH
+1280 AAFSDLSIGVH
-1291 TYRWYFKNN
+1291 TYRWYFRNN

-1317 APSFKCPSDATVST
+1317 APSFNCHSNVTIST
-1331 ASGASACSATFNMK
+1331 ASNASACSATFNMK

-1377 FTYGSDQNENLNKGT
+1377 FTYGSNQNENLNKGT

-1503 TCEQVIT
+1503 TCEQEIT

-1558 NCVTKKTTPATEKIE
+1558 NCVTKKTTLATEIIE
-1573 YKESSAS
+1573 YKESSATNYS
-1580 SYTQV
+1580 SV
-1585 QNSSEFQARKTYDIR
+1585 QNGTEFQARKTYNIR
-1600 FTYRKEGNFI
+1600 FTYKKEGSFI
-1610 NSKTQTCEISVYI
+1610 NTKEKTCEISVYI
-1623 GDEVPPI
+1623 GDKESPT
-1630 FLCSEMEEILTL
+1630 FLCSEMDAILTL
-1642 DVVEACDTAYELV
+1642 DVVKACDTSYVLI
-1655 RPVDA
+1655 PPKNA

-1668 KADFKWYYTLGK
+1668 KDDFKWYYTLGN
-1680 KAEKLWTGAKE
+1680 KAEKLWTGTTE

-1718 QTILVRDKRHFNLVC
+1718 QTIRVRDKRHFDLVC
-1733 PSDNDIKFNWCDW
+1733 PSDNDIKFNWCDY

-1760 DTLLNNP
+1760 DTLLKNP
-1767 NQWPKASAQY
+1767 NQWPKASALV
-1777 CKNGKLSTKMKL
+1777 CKNGKPSTKMDL
-1789 DSTVYFYPNKQG
+1789 DSTVYFYPDKNGK
-1801 EWGPVEDLTVFTY
+1801 WGPVEDLTMFTY

-1844 ITDTEEPKAVCKN
+1844 ITDTESPTADCSKMKHKDV
-1857 IDYELFI
+1857 FI
-1864 KSNKDCDT
+1864 KSQCDT
-1872 TFILH
+1872 TFLLS
-1877 EPTGVFTDNCD
+1877 EPTGVFKDNCD
-1888 LNGYAFKWKFENGSE
+1888 LNGYAFKWKFENGAD
-1903 SPILDYNET
+1903 SPVLDYNEE
-1912 NAKVTFKPGVYTITW
+1912 NATLTFKPGVYTITW
-1927 WALDKEGN
+1927 WALDKEDN
-1935 QSKESCPQKITVRD
+1935 ISKESCDQEITVRD
-1949 SVGLKVTCPDADDK
+1949 SAALKVTCPENDDK
-1963 IYDVQACTTPS
+1963 IYNIESCTTPS
-1974 GAEILDSLNNV
+1974 GSAILDSLEAV
-1985 SYKPKAEYARKCWD
+1985 SFRPKAEYARKCWD
-1999 ASHYPAIKET
+1999 ASHYPAIQET
-2009 VYAKKAGTNSWKALS
+2009 VYAKKSGATSWKLLS
-2024 SMASLDLKGVYDIR
+2024 SISSLDLKGVYDIR
-2038 WVFSVDQ
+2038 WVFSVKKT
-2045 NNYVAKLADTCEFQ
+2045 NYVADLADTCEFK
-2059 IRIGDVTL
+2059 IRIGDVTP
-2067 PTFDCPSNGTISTT
+2067 PTFDCPKDATVKTT
-2081 STDKKCE
+2081 STDKDCE
-2088 AEYVLE
+2088 ATYELE
-2094 LKSLHISDKCSGSDL
+2094 LSTLNIQDKCSGSDL
-2109 NNYEISYYVEGS
+2109 RKFDIGYFVEDLEGMTDTVFFEKETTKASIKLPVREDPYVI
-2121 EMAGP
+2121 AW
-2126 KLIEK
+2126 
-2131 GKEKVSIPLKVQTE
+2131 V
-2145 AHKITWYVKDEAGN
+2145 VKDEAGN
-2159 EATCEN
+2159 RRDECKNEV
-2165 YITVEDKTKP
+2165 TVKDNTKP
-2175 VIDCP
+2175 IIDCP
-2180 ADTVIKLTTQCDTTF
+2180 ADMAIKLTTQCDTTMTIT
-2195 KLSAPDVTDNCS
+2195 APAVTDNCS
-2207 STITF
+2207 GNITF

-2217 GASVEGSPKTVT
+2217 GASVDGSAKTGT
-2229 YKKPFDFTL
+2229 YKKPFNFTF
-2238 KLGVT
+2238 KLGET
-2243 TITWIAKDEAGNKSA
+2243 TITWTAKDEANNKSVA
-2258 SCVRTYTV
+2258 CVRTYTL
-2266 TDKTGFNLTCPKLKD
+2266 TDKTGFNFTCPDLKD
-2281 VIIDTCLTINWK
+2281 VIIDTCLTINWE
-2293 TLKPMIPVDQTPNAV
+2293 TLKPMIPVEQTPNAV
-2308 FLNCVEK
+2308 YLNCKENQD
-2315 LEETIVPTI
+2315 ETIVPTI
-2324 TYKKRS
+2324 TYKKRGTS
-2330 ATSYADLTDDVEF
+2330 SYADLTDDVKF
-2343 EYGTTYDLVYLFT
+2343 EYGNTYDLVYLFT
-2356 KSGLNIETKEERCTI
+2356 KSGENIETLEERCTI

-2382 FDCDKVDDLITL
+2382 FDCDKVDDIITL
-2394 NVVNACDSIYKLIAP
+2394 NVVNACDSSYVLEAP
-2409 KAAVKDTCT
+2409 KAAVSDTCT
-2418 KNQDEFQF
+2418 KNADEFQF
-2426 FYSIDGKAKKQWSA
+2426 FYSIDGKAKKQWTA
-2440 TSSETLQVGK
+2440 TSSETFKVGK
-2450 EYTLVWSVKDAEGNS
+2450 EYILVWSVKDAEGNS

-2470 EQKIVVNDN
+2470 EQKIVVNDK
-2479 RKIDLKCP
+2479 RKINLKCP

-2500 EDYKWTNGEEFS
+2500 EDYLWQNEEYS
-2512 IKDTLLNKS
+2512 IKDTLLKKS

-2526 ASATLCENGSETTTA
+2526 ASATLCEDGSETTTA

-2548 YVSSNNGST
+2548 YVSSDKGST

-2569 KQDYQI
+2569 NHEYQI

-2597 RIKDIE
+2597 QIKDIE
-2603 NPKANCSEMKNYDL
+2603 NPKANCTKMENYDV

-2626 TFLLHEPEGVFS
+2626 SFLLREPVGVFS

-2669 LVPGVHTIKWWAED
+2669 FVPGVHVIKWWAED

-2699 DSAMLKVSCPETEDK
+2699 DSAMLKVSCPDTEDK
-2714 IYDVQV
+2714 IYDVQA
-2720 CATPSGTEILDSLK
+2720 CTTPSGTDILDSLK
-2734 LVSYKPKAEFVRKCG
+2734 LVSYKPKAEFIRKCG

-2762 KEGTTAWK
+2762 KSGTTAWK

-2782 VYDIRWIFSTVQTDF
+2782 VYDIRWIFSTMQTNF

-2816 PEFTCPPIAE
+2816 PEFICPPTAE

-2833 ESCVAD
+2833 ANCVAD
-2839 VLVDLSAFG
+2839 MFVDLSAFG
-2848 VTDNCEKN
+2848 VTDNCETD

-2865 IQDLSTDTVYVPYAT
+2865 IQDFSTDTVYVPYVT

-2892 SYIVVWA
+2892 SYVVVWA

-2905 NRTECEQTVTAL
+2905 NRAECEQTVKAL

-2923 ITCPADTAVQL
+2923 INCPKDTSVQL
-2934 FKNCDTTMTIVA
+2934 IANCDTTMIVVA
-2946 PKVKDNCSGDITFT
+2946 PAVKDNCSGDITFT

-2972 GAFDYKFDLGQTRIT
+2972 DAFGYQFNLGETKIT
-2987 WIAKDVA
+2987 WIAKDAA
-2994 NNESEACVRTY
+2994 NNVSEACVRTY
-3005 TLTDKTGFNFICPS
+3005 TLTDKTGFNFTCPR

-3042 NQTPNAV
+3042 DQTPNAV

-3061 LPTITYKERSATSYA
+3061 VPTITYKERSATSYA
-3076 PLTDDVKF
+3076 DLTDDVKF

-3123 FDCDKVDGL
+3123 FDCEKVDGL
-3132 ITLDVEDGCDIL
+3132 ITLDVENGCDVL
-3144 YTLSAPKEAVSDVCT
+3144 YTLSAPKEAVSDICT
-3159 KLADDFNF
+3159 KSDDDFNF
-3167 SYSIGDAA
+3167 SYSIDGAA
-3175 MKSWTAES
+3175 MKSWTVAS

-3206 ARNTCSQSI
+3206 ARNTCSQSV

-3222 IDLTCP
+3222 IDLTCS
-3228 SVNDIT
+3228 SVADIT
-3234 FNWCDMG
+3234 FNWCDTG
-3241 TDYLW
+3241 NDYLW
-3246 MNTQF
+3246 KGEEN

-3264 PKASATKCEA
+3264 PKASATKCE
-3274 GNETKTVV
+3274 GGEETKERV
-3282 ELDSAIYLSADK
+3282 ELDSTIYISSNQ
-3294 GATWTL
+3294 GVTWT
-3300 LEPTTSFTYG
+3300 EMMESTPFKYG
-3310 TDYQIKWVYTKAG
+3310 TDYQIKWVYVKKG

-3329 KDSCTVDF
+3329 QDSCTVDF
-3337 KIEDIENP
+3337 RIKDVENP
-3345 KADCKKMENYDV
+3345 KADCSKMEDYDV
-3357 FITSMS
+3357 FITSAS
-3363 CDTTFLLHEPEGV
+3363 CDTTFLLHEPTGV
-3376 FSDNCGVDHYGFT
+3376 FTDNCGVDHYGFT

-3401 TYNEVDANLTFKP
+3401 IYNEVDANLTFKP

-3434 TQTIIVRDSFL
+3434 IQTIIVRDSFL
-3445 FKVTCPNDEQD
+3445 FKVTCPDDEED

-3462 TCEAPTG
+3462 TCEAPSG

-3483 YAEYLKN
+3483 YAEFLKN
-3490 CEGFSYPEITE
+3490 CEGFSYPTINE
-3501 TVYIRKKGDAAWS
+3501 TVYIRKKGEESWS
-3514 LLKNVSKLALKENY
+3514 LLKNVAKLALKENY
-3528 QIRWVFSVAQTDQMA
+3528 QIRWVFSVEQTDQMA

-3549 CEYNIRIGDVTIP
+3549 CEYEIRIGDVTIP
-3562 EFTCPSETVAKTAK
+3562 EFTCPTETVAKTDK

-3581 MAKMSISLSEFNPID
+3581 MAKMSVALSEFQPTD
-3596 NCEKNPED
+3596 NCEKNPDD
-3604 FSYGYYIQDYSTD
+3604 FTYGYFIQDFSTD
-3617 TTYVTYSTTPVVV
+3617 TTYVAYSATPVVV

-3644 VVDKAGNRAECDQM
+3644 VADKAGNRAECEQK

-3668 VICPDPI
+3668 VVCPEPI
-3675 VENLTSGCSI
+3675 VENLTSGCSM
-3685 DLVLPLA
+3685 DMVLTPA
-3692 TVNDNCSIADLFYSL
+3692 TANDNCSVADIFYSL

-3715 TDEPI
+3715 TEEPI
-3720 NATFAIGVASVYWYT
+3720 NATFAIGVASVYWYS

-3743 DTCVQKVT
+3743 DTCLQTVT

-3764 NGDETFIIEACQD
+3764 NGDDTFIIEACQD

-3815 ISLAGTEAWS
+3815 ISLAGTEAWT
-3825 LMTEATDIK
+3825 LMTETTDIK

-3876 TINPDSLVQV
+3876 TIDPDSLVQV

-3893 PFQSIQFN
+3893 PFQNIQFN
-3901 DYEADDNCDVKVKGV
+3901 DYEADDNCDGKVKGV
-3916 LSWTEDMADRIKDD
+3916 LSWSEDMADRIKDD

-3944 FQDRTGNKITCD
+3944 FQDRTGNQITCD

-3979 DTVLHGVCEIPAAA
+3979 DTVLHGVCEIAAA
-3993 LNINTPFALDACTK
+3993 DLNINTPFALDACTK

-4017 SGKSMDDNYEVGRD
+4017 SGKSMEDSYVVGRD

-4054 QSDLKP
+4054 QSDMKP

-4067 HKAPIDTVL
+4067 HNAPIDTLL

-4081 ISPADLKINTPFA
+4081 ISPADLNINTPFA
-4094 LDACTKDTILGVPYR
+4094 LDACTKDTILGVPTR
-4109 TSGKSMEENFVVGR
+4109 KSGRSMEENFVVGR

-4145 FIQSDLKPI
+4145 FIQSDLKPL
-4154 FDCDSLHKAPIE
+4154 FDCDSLHNAPIDT
-4166 KVLHG
+4166 VLHG
-4171 VCEITPAD
+4171 VCEISPAD

-4192 KDTVWGV
+4192 KDTILGV
-4199 PSRTSG
+4199 PTRKSG
-4205 KSMEENFVV
+4205 KTMEENFVV
-4214 GRDTIIWVFDS
+4214 GRDTIVWVFDS
-4225 EYSTQNDTCEQYV
+4225 EYSTMNDTCEQYV
-4238 FIQSDLKPI
+4238 FIQSDLKPL

-4279 ALDACTNDTIWG
+4279 ALDACTKDTILG
-4291 VPSRT
+4291 VPTRK
-4296 SGKSMEENFVVGRDT
+4296 SGKTMEENFVVGRDT

-4334 SDLKPIFNCDSLQN
+4334 SDLKPVFNCDSLNN
-4348 SPIDTVLHG
+4348 SPIEKVLNG
-4357 VCEIA
+4357 VCEISA
-4362 PADLT
+4362 ADL
-4367 INIPVAKDACTGVPI
+4367 NVNVPVARDACTNVPI
-4382 PAVGHRTSGK
+4382 PGVGRRTSGRS
-4392 TMEENFVVGR
+4392 MEDSYVVGR

-4407 VFESEYSTEI
+4407 YFESEYSTET
-4417 DSCKQFVFLQS
+4417 DSCRQYVFLQS
-4428 DLAPKFDCD
+4428 DIAPKFDCD
-4437 SLKNS
+4437 SLRNT

-4449 LDVCEI
+4449 LNVCEI
-4455 SPSDLNINTPF
+4455 SPEDLNINTPF

-4475 IWGVGRRTSGKS
+4475 IWGIGRRVSGKA
-4487 MDDVYKIGKDTIVW
+4487 MTDVYKIGRDTIVW
-4501 VFTSEYSTKVDSCE
+4501 KFVSEYSTKEDSCE
-4515 QYVIIKDTIAPQVDC
+4515 QYVIIKDTIAPPVDC
-4530 SVFADVAIIWT
+4530 SIFEDVAIVWT

-4552 VEAGL
+4552 VAEGM
-4557 VVNPFVTDA
+4557 VVNPSVMDV
-4566 CDGDIYGTPVRSDGA
+4566 CDGEIFGTPSRSDGL

-4614 ITNLIEIPIECP
+4614 ITNLVEIPIECP
-4626 TLAKTLFSCTEEL
+4626 VLQKTVYSCIEEL
-4639 PAPYSTWEEFKLAGG
+4639 PAPYSTWSEFKAAGG
-4654 SAAMEKYLD
+4654 SAVLEKFLD
-4663 FSTFGSVDTITG
+4663 FSTFGSVDTVSG

-4692 MRSTCDQFMTIVDTL
+4692 MRSSCDQIFTIVDTL

-4722 KDDIPEAPKVYATD
+4722 KDDIPEAPQVYATD

-4761 YFNYTI
+4761 YYNYTI
-4767 TRTWHAVDSCGNI
+4767 TRTWQAVDSCGNF
-4780 SLPLIQTITVVDT
+4780 SLPLVQTITVVDT
-4793 INPYFEFP
+4793 INPYFDFP
-4801 DDWKDTVLAV
+4801 DNWKDTVLAI
-4811 MYKGC
+4811 MFKGC

-4834 CTETEDLTI
+4834 CTETDDLTI
-4843 QQIPAA
+4843 QQFPTA
-4849 GTQIT
+4849 GTQISE
-4854 ASQFV
+4854 SQFV

-4872 LDMFVLVSAP
+4872 LDMYVMVSAP

-4912 ARGSLYIEDWDGSIT
+4912 ARGSLFIEDWDGSIT
-4927 TIPSTFTYDCYIDSI
+4927 TIPSTFTYDCYLGSI
-4942 SDSTLIFSDNPH
+4942 SDSTLVFSDNPN
-4954 TYASKFYYP
+4954 TNARKFYNS
-4963 DRDVY
+4963 DRDAY
-4968 NKNRDSLINLTR
+4968 NRNRDSLINLTR

-5012 RISMDSGDFSVC
+5012 RISMESGDFSVC
-5024 EFDSLPL
+5024 EYDSLPL

-5049 TEEGWMIDGVKYTSE
+5049 TEEGWMIDGVKYTTS
-5064 DSVFTGSNRLSLYY
+5064 DSVFTASDRLSLYY

-5088 SLDSYFGACFVFPVG
+5088 SLDSYFGACFTFPVG
-5103 ADSVDVFGSELN
+5103 ADSVEVFGSELN

-5140 SSMMLTSNPP
+5140 NTMMLTSDPP

-5168 QKPAR
+5168 QKPSHI
-5173 VDWYRVVDHY
+5173 DWYRVVGNY

-5188 NLYDI
+5188 NRYDI
-5193 YGGLLDADSLM
+5193 DGTLKTSESVH
-5204 LEHDDE
+5204 LENDDE

-5230 TDSAS
+5230 SDSAN
-5235 YYVVVSDD
+5235 YYVVVSDY
-5243 VCPAM
+5243 VCPSM

-5289 GQRVHEG
+5289 GQKVHEG
-5296 MGWDGSYDDGMADP
+5296 MGWDGSYDGAMADP
-5310 GVYFYELVLPNGKSR
+5310 GVFFYELVLPNGKTR
-5325 QGTIEVVRM
+5325 QGTIEVVKM